1 MNVARFNAA
10 TSRSLSKGRNGSSL
24 TPKRFNFDAEIKHTK
39 SLVHSSNNRI
49 TEGSASSAE
58 DGSQPSSTP
67 SSPDVPILTLSF
79 GDAKIDASPDVNT
92 FDLKIDMA
100 MTPTNAGNGH
110 SSSASQFTGRREVM
124 LGNYKISDRGT
135 EVIENEQSGEMSKL
149 FGSILP
155 DELSDIDFL
164 GAGACGR
171 VCRSVHCPTLRL
183 VAVKT
188 INVEQKSNAR
198 QLTEEINAL
207 SMASSAE
214 GDGSEHIVKLFGA
227 HITDDF
233 NVALVL
239 EYMDG
244 GSLEGLVAAGG
255 CTDERLLCNIA
266 HDVLKGLSFLHG
278 KGIIHCDIKPSNLL
292 INHEGI
298 CKITDFGLAKVL
310 TGDSAETVEALK
322 TFAGTTNYMS
332 PERLE
337 GKAYAHP
344 SDVYSFGLSLYACAV
359 GRHPFEGRVQSY
371 WDLVEL
377 AKESSTL
384 HTLPED
390 RYSDL
395 LCSLV
400 SKCILYESADR
411 PSASEM
417 LGYDFIQAFEEGVQ
431 NAVGDTNFMA
441 HANDLPRVAAAV
453 ISHFTSNKNT
463 SSGVARKVF
472 SNLKSS
478 ESEDSRSGS
487 LRVIRSAHNVLDGS
501 KRRKSTAFEYARRK
515 TAKLISTIPSS
526 LLKRF
531 RSGHNRKI
539 RGGNPPIV
547 QSKSS
552 GAQNRVSITLPQQ
565 NIERLARQLRVNAS
579 KVEAAFSHAAL
590 NMQAGLVGVKDS
602 VSIDTYDAR
611 QNRLCELLGHDDA
624 SDPEWETKHE
634 PELRKLNFVF
644 LGGSCGDTD
653 WRRGFV
659 TALHEA
665 NVQYYNPQRS
675 DYKYEIHAPMEARA
689 KIACKTLIYVIES
702 GTRATAA
709 LVEAASAMGR
719 GRESIFAIA
728 IPPRS
733 LEIDGRPVSEKDHS
747 AIVNGRMAFCFLT
760 LQASHVRPID
770 LGGTT
775 FAGQNIQYMIS
786 DSARHGAK
794 FARAGEIEHDVYV
807 GGNMDGDGSLDL
819 LKRAYKGLKERF
831 PDACSS
837 LDLNGKDIPMEEIF
851 EQLTLMQSSSR
862 ILMFVVSDDARAY
875 DALVQA
881 AAMGAAGRHIVIVM
895 SESVRD
901 IEALLNERERKM
913 WSVREGI

>member
-1 MNVARFNAA
+1 M
-10 TSRSLSKGRNGSSL
+10 
-24 TPKRFNFDAEIKHTK
+24 
-39 SLVHSSNNRI
+39 
-49 TEGSASSAE
+49 
-58 DGSQPSSTP
+58 
-67 SSPDVPILTLSF
+67 
-79 GDAKIDASPDVNT
+79 
-92 FDLKIDMA
+92 
-100 MTPTNAGNGH
+100 
-110 SSSASQFTGRREVM
+110 
-124 LGNYKISDRGT
+124 
-135 EVIENEQSGEMSKL
+135 
-149 FGSILP
+149 
-155 DELSDIDFL
+155 
-164 GAGACGR
+164 
-171 VCRSVHCPTLRL
+171 
-183 VAVKT
+183 
-188 INVEQKSNAR
+188 
-198 QLTEEINAL
+198 
-207 SMASSAE
+207 
-214 GDGSEHIVKLFGA
+214 
-227 HITDDF
+227 
-233 NVALVL
+233 
-239 EYMDG
+239 
-244 GSLEGLVAAGG
+244 
-255 CTDERLLCNIA
+255 
-266 HDVLKGLSFLHG
+266 
-278 KGIIHCDIKPSNLL
+278 L

-807 GGNMDGDGSLDL
+807 GGNMEGDGSLDL

-901 IEALLNERERKM
+901 IEALLNERERKDVERARRYLKQELSPLLGTSAFIFDTTRM
-913 WSVREGI
+913 DEAIAKTASLVLNERTERMSHALHGHEAARRTFADELMSSLHAQLELEMDVMQLSSQIQKCAYRTNNADDGNESGLYKDTLEVIAGQNSGDRTHFSEEQERAMSALALKINALDHKIDAERSKCIVS